1 MAQLEVRFTLKGEK
15 NETTFKLIKDDEGYK
30 LKGIS
35 DISGVRE
42 FSVEQDSDTKKLSL
56 KDNTVFEE
64 NDSIKYDRLIGLSE
78 ELLEAISEGLELD
91 DDVQESR
98 EKPGYGPDDIYVENK
113 PFSIS
118 TIMELIKDK
127 DLEISPNFQRHF
139 VWDKTRQSKLIESIL
154 LGLPLPSIYLSQYSD
169 GRLTIVDGL
178 QRITT
183 IQNFMNDDLVLCN
196 MEYFKD
202 CNGKKYS
209 ELKDVLPLLQY
220 RRFRQTQI
228 MCFVID
234 YRSPNALKF
243 DLFRR
248 LNTGGKSLNEQEI
261 RNCLSRPPLQKLLK
275 DMVETEDFKKATNKS
290 ISDTRMAAQE
300 SALRFIYFYDQYT
313 EDNPI
318 GDYNGEL
325 SRSLDGYVETL
336 NNMSEN
342 RLREYMYIFQRSMQM
357 AFDLFEKNAF
367 RKINLNSN
375 KKNAVNKPLML
386 AISVL
391 LAKHYDDY
399 KDAVTKGIK
408 LSDELALL
416 IESNRDFAKVITTS
430 TTHKAS
436 IIYAMETL
444 KKELFDK
451 YLLENN
457 G

>member
-56 KDNTVFEE
+56 INKTVFEE
-64 NDSIKYDRLIGLSE
+64 NDSIIYDRLIGLSE
-78 ELLEAISEGLELD
+78 ELIEAISEGLELD
-91 DDVQESR
+91 DDVLEYE

-118 TIMELIKDK
+118 TIMELIKDG
-127 DLEISPNFQRHF
+127 DLEVSPNFQRHF

-183 IQNFMNDDLVLCN
+183 IKHFMDDKLVLCN

-202 CNGKKYS
+202 CNGKTYS
-209 ELKDVLPLLQY
+209 ELKTVLPLLQY

-261 RNCLSRPPLQKLLK
+261 RNCLSRPPLQKLLM
-275 DMVETEDFKKATNKS
+275 DMVTTEEFKKATNNS
-290 ISDTRMAAQE
+290 VQDTRMAAQE

-313 EDNPI
+313 ENNPI
-318 GDYNGEL
+318 GNYSGEL
-325 SRSLDGYVETL
+325 CKSLDEYVETL
-336 NNMSEN
+336 NNIPESK
-342 RLREYMYIFQRSMQM
+342 LREYLYVFQKSMQM

-367 RKINLNSN
+367 RKINPNSN

-451 YLLENN
+451 YLLKNN

>member
-1 MAQLEVRFTLKGEK
+1 MAQLEVRFTIKDEK
-15 NETTFKLIKDDEGYK
+15 SETTFKLIKDDEGYK
-30 LKGIS
+30 LKGFS

-42 FSVEQDSDTKKLSL
+42 FPVEQDSNTKRLSL
-56 KDNTVFEE
+56 KDNSVFEE
-64 NDSIKYDRLIGLSE
+64 NDSIKEERLIGLSE
-78 ELLEAISEGLELD
+78 ELIEAISEGLELD
-91 DDVQESR
+91 DDIQEHG

-118 TIMELIKDK
+118 TIMELIKDD

-169 GRLTIVDGL
+169 GKLTIVDGL

-183 IQNFMNDDLVLCN
+183 IKRFMDDELVLCN

-202 CNGKKYS
+202 CNGKTYS
-209 ELKDVLPLLQY
+209 ELKSVLPLLQY

-261 RNCLSRPPLQKLLK
+261 RNCLSRLPLQKLLME
-275 DMVETEDFKKATNKS
+275 MVTSEEFKKATNNSVK
-290 ISDTRMAAQE
+290 DTRMAAQE
-300 SALRFIYFYDQYT
+300 SALRFIYFYDQYS
-313 EDNPI
+313 ENNPI
-318 GDYNGEL
+318 GNYSGEL
-325 SRSLDGYVETL
+325 CKSLDGYVETL

-342 RLREYMYIFQRSMQM
+342 RLREYLYIFQRSMQM

-367 RKINLNSN
+367 RKINPNSN
-375 KKNAVNKPLML
+375 KKNAINKPLML

-399 KDAVTKGIK
+399 KDAVTNGVK
-408 LSDELALL
+408 LSNEFALL
-416 IESNRDFAKVITTS
+416 LGRNQVFVKMITTS

-436 IIYAMETL
+436 IKYTIETL

-451 YLLENN
+451 YLIKNN